1 MNATAI
7 LDVTTSTT
15 DLRELTSAEIAQI
28 GAAGGYEDFPVIPR

>member
-1 MNATAI
+1 MNATVI
-7 LDVTTSTT
+7 LDVTTPTA